1 VAPDGSLLAVVT
13 GNILGDRTLAFFKSS
28 SGEAVGELPI
38 EGRCASL
45 AFHETQPLLATSQ
58 GDDANKVLSIVNLAS
73 GETVAKFPVPAMSSR
88 LDWMGDRYLL
98 MNGSLLVSLD
108 LEGVVWSYRGMKTI
122 PPSSHAVG
130 GRYEFLAEAGKNVVL
145 RSVSLPDE
153 ATAAKFDRE
162 ALIAKAIVK
171 PGDAVAVRLAISGEP
186 ELAKLREGA
195 DALVRERLESSG
207 LKAADQS
214 PNVLEVQASLKID
227 GTRMLS
233 KIGELAVSETITIKR
248 ATVDFILKRGNE
260 VVWRVTR
267 PVSNVDHFLVRL
279 NQGESAQA
287 ACDRQLTDSL
297 DGMMQSLKLPSFVFG
312 KDSAQGFGQSA
323 LTAAK

>member
-1 VAPDGSLLAVVT
+1 
-13 GNILGDRTLAFFKSS
+13 
-28 SGEAVGELPI
+28 
-38 EGRCASL
+38 
-45 AFHETQPLLATSQ
+45 
-58 GDDANKVLSIVNLAS
+58 
-73 GETVAKFPVPAMSSR
+73 MSSR

-108 LEGVVWSYRGMKTI
+108 LEGVVWSYRGVKTI
-122 PPSSHAVG
+122 PPSSRAVG

-145 RSVSLPDE
+145 RSVNLPDE

-186 ELAKLREGA
+186 ELAKLRDGA
-195 DALVRERLESSG
+195 NALIRERLESSG

-214 PNVLEVQASLKID
+214 PNVLEVQASLKTD
-227 GTRMLS
+227 GTRSLS
-233 KIGELAVSETITIKR
+233 KIGELAVSETVTIKR
-248 ATVDFILKRGNE
+248 VAVDLILKRGNE

-267 PVSNVDHFLVRL
+267 PVSNVDRFLVRL
-279 NQGESAQA
+279 NQGETAQA
-287 ACDRQLTDSL
+287 ACDRQLIDSL
-297 DGMMQSLKLPSFVFG
+297 DGLMQSLKLPSLVFG